1 VALWLQRSPSL
12 RAGFRHWTLLSFTL
26 ALRPAAPEPLF
37 TDCFLHIA
45 AVVLLLRWRFSMV
58 MKRDETDLEV
68 SYGLHDA
75 QFGRVISSCSC
86 T

>member
-1 VALWLQRSPSL
+1 
-12 RAGFRHWTLLSFTL
+12 
-26 ALRPAAPEPLF
+26 
-37 TDCFLHIA
+37 
-45 AVVLLLRWRFSMV
+45 MV